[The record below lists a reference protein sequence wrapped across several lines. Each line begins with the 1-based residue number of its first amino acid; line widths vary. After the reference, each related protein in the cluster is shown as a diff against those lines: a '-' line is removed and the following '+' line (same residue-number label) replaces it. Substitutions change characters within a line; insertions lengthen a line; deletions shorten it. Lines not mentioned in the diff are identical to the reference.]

1 MTMKNLLF
9 SISLKILILGI
20 LDALAIWS
28 IIIIVFDGYY
38 WVGGILSLG
47 VIIIN
52 YIFLSER
59 TYPFRYM
66 VPGLIFL
73 IIMVIYPIFYTI
85 FVSFTNYGTG
95 HILSKKQVIEQ
106 FENQYYLSEDS
117 TTYTYQIFEDS
128 SADLKVIIISTDGEA
143 YLCENEKKIV
153 EINLSDSRFIDVD
166 KDGIIDQFDG
176 YKKLNK
182 IQIIQGLNELQNLK
196 FKKDGYIIKLANL
209 MEFKTYNKKYRFDF
223 SQDRL
228 LDLENKEAYYPVEGY
243 FISQQGERL
252 TPGFKANVGFGN
264 FTRLIKSPQISGP
277 FLRVF
282 GWTFLWAFLSVI
294 TTFALGLTLAI
305 VLNDPYLKLRKIY
318 RTLLIVPYS
327 IPAFIS
333 CLIWRGFFN
342 TEVGIV
348 NRILNNLFQVIIP
361 WLQHPIWAKVAV
373 VVVNLWL
380 GFPYMM
386 IITLGA
392 LQSIPFE
399 LGEAASIDGAN
410 KWQQFKTITF
420 PLLLVSLAPLL
431 IGSFAF
437 NFNNFNVIYLVTQ
450 GRPAIPGAGTPAGA
464 TDILISYTYRLAF
477 EGVRGN
483 QWGLASAVSI
493 IIVIIVAIISAIGFR
508 YTRALEE
515 VSKNV

>member
-176 YKKLNK
+176 YKKLDK
-182 IQIIQGLNELQNLK
+182 IQIIQRLNELQNLK

-493 IIVIIVAIISAIGFR
+493 IIFIIVAIISAIGFR